1 MASSIFRPRDGNHG
15 DQSMQTLKVTG
26 MTCGGC
32 VASVKRALA
41 ELAAGTPVEIDLAKG
56 EVTIADQIDRKRAVA
71 AIEDAGYDVVQ

>member
-1 MASSIFRPRDGNHG
+1 
-15 DQSMQTLKVTG
+15 MQTLKVTG

-56 EVTIADQIDRKRAVA
+56 EVTLADTIDRKRAIA
-71 AIEDAGYDVVQ
+71 AIEDAGYDVAQ

>member
-1 MASSIFRPRDGNHG
+1 
-15 DQSMQTLKVTG
+15 MQTLKVTG

-56 EVTIADQIDRKRAVA
+56 EVTIADSIDRKRAVA
-71 AIEDAGYDVVQ
+71 AIEDAGYDVAQ